1 MERKISLKDLEQA
14 VTEAYETY
22 KSSSVDG
29 LTSDSR
35 ITPAPKADDFGISV
49 VLTDGRTVSKADSKT
64 PFALGKL
71 ARVPVVVTL
80 LSQNAPD
87 ELKKKAGCCCKEQG
101 SCDGKQKVKISLG
114 AKAVRAVSRVEPT
127 GDAIGKYDVLMSTL
141 LNLTE
146 NEPVLNDDLYKTLAA
161 QAESENAAMLLTE
174 AGYVPEADV
183 KGSLDVFE
191 KLNAL
196 QMTAEQVAV
205 MGATI
210 AADGRN
216 PRSGEYAFDGSRA
229 ANIVGVI
236 ASRGLGKKMSRMW
249 NMSVGAPAIAGFG
262 GGFLAILPGFGA
274 IAAYSPEVNAKGV
287 SPKAAHAVAYIAK
300 KLGLNVYASARV
312 TVE

>member
-14 VTEAYETY
+14 VDEAYETY
-22 KSSSVDG
+22 KSSSNG

-35 ITPAPKADDFGISV
+35 ISPAPKADDFGISV
-49 VLTDGRTVSKADSKT
+49 VLTDGRTVSKADSKKL
-64 PFALGKL
+64 FALGKL

-80 LSQNAPD
+80 LSQNTPD
-87 ELKKKAGCCCKEQG
+87 ELKKKSGCCCKEQ
-101 SCDGKQKVKISLG
+101 STCAGKTKVKISLG

-146 NEPVLNDDLYKTLAA
+146 NEPVLNDSLYKTLAA
-161 QAESENAAMLLTE
+161 QAQSENASTLLSE
-174 AGYVPEADV
+174 AGYVPQADV
-183 KGSLDVFE
+183 EACLDVFE

-196 QMTAEQVAV
+196 QMTTEQLAV

-216 PRSGEYAFDGSRA
+216 PRSREYAFDGDRA
-229 ANIVGVI
+229 ANVVGVI
-236 ASRGLGKKMSRMW
+236 ASRGLGKMSKMW

-300 KLGLNVYASARV
+300 KLGLNVFASARV